1 MIKILRIEESL
12 FSENEKIAN
21 EVSSILKERKILSLN
36 IMGAPGSGKT
46 TFIEK
51 TIEMLKNDFRFGV
64 IEGDIE
70 GKYDSEKLEKFN
82 IPIVQINT
90 GGACHLEANMVK
102 NGILNLPL
110 ENIDILIV
118 ENIGNLICPA
128 EFPIGIEKNIV
139 VSSITEGED
148 KVEKYP
154 LMFKIS
160 HICILNKID
169 LLPYID
175 FNVKKFENE
184 LKRLS
189 PQINLIKLSSKTG
202 ENFNQWIEFLRKLM
216 KEKRS

>member
-1 MIKILRIEESL
+1 MIKILRIEENL
-12 FSENEKIAN
+12 LSENEKIAN
-21 EVSSILKERKILSLN
+21 EVRNILKKKKILSLN

-51 TIEMLKNDFRFGV
+51 TIEILKGDFRFGV

-82 IPIVQINT
+82 IPIIQINT

-110 ENIDILIV
+110 EDIDILIV

-128 EFPIGIEKNIV
+128 EFDIGIEKNII
-139 VSSITEGED
+139 VSSITEGQD

-175 FNVKKFENE
+175 FDIKKFEKD
-184 LKRLS
+184 LKKIS
-189 PQINLIKLSSKTG
+189 PQINFIKLSSKTG
-202 ENFNQWIEFLRKLM
+202 ENFNQWIELLRKSM
-216 KEKRS
+216 KEKRF